1 MGRDGSRNKKGGR
14 GSGKKSY
21 IANVEELAIRNQSI
35 NDYQQERA
43 RRRGEDDEDEEEDGS
58 GDHGVGESVFD
69 FERKSR
75 SELAAEK
82 NRAKSDV
89 EEEEDEAQKRQGLL
103 AGMNTKPNAN
113 RLKKP
118 TEKMIKIKDMN
129 NVEIPDDITTGLT
142 RKQKEVLAE
151 QQAKDDHE
159 RRYLAGE
166 TEDARRQLE
175 QLAIVRARREEQK
188 KKREMEGRK
197 PGWLPPENLNK
208 DSSSEEDSSED
219 DTSDEDIPKKPVGLN
234 DKEPTAAQK
243 LAAKKKAA
251 AAAIVTDDDNLDG
264 VIPKLKAMDIK
275 KMNPN
280 QLKEKLKERDLNIQG
295 AKKDLMKRLIDYEA
309 ARTD

>member
-43 RRRGEDDEDEEEDGS
+43 RRRGDEDEEEDG
-58 GDHGVGESVFD
+58 GDDHGVDDSVFA

-75 SELAAEK
+75 AELAAEK
-82 NRAKSDV
+82 NAAKSYIV
-89 EEEEDEAQKRQGLL
+89 EEDKTPKQQGLL
-103 AGMNTKPNAN
+103 AGLNTKPNAN

-129 NVEIPDDITTGLT
+129 NVEGPDDVTAGLT

-151 QQAKDDHE
+151 QQARDEHE

-166 TEDARRQLE
+166 TEEARRQLE

-188 KKREMEGRK
+188 KKREMEGRA
-197 PGWLPPENLNK
+197 PGWQPPENLNR
-208 DSSSEEDSSED
+208 DSSSEEDSSEE

-243 LAAKKKAA
+243 LAAKKKA

-280 QLKEKLKERDLNIQG
+280 QLKEKLKERDLGIQG